1 MCHTSSKS
9 FIAPR
14 RKLKM
19 VRRAHLEQQRPEL
32 VSASIWRSTSW
43 ANSTVRSLL
52 RPSKR
57 WERPSQCSCL
67 YGLTMLPLKKLRR
80 LPMSK
85 RLLVVDDEPNLLRAV
100 AACLKTE
107 DYEVSTARSGYEALM
122 QLAEAVPDLIIS
134 DIRMPGMDGYKLARQ
149 LRGSP
154 RTALVPIV
162 FLTAKDQTADR
173 IEGFRAGIDAYLTK
187 PFEPDELIA
196 VVNGILNR
204 VERTHSQIARLV
216 SSANEEAPI
225 SFQDEALT
233 DAENRVAVAVSRG
246 LSNKEIAAELE
257 ISVRTV
263 ENHISHI
270 LDKKG
275 FGNRV
280 EIARYV
286 FEQKD

>member
-1 MCHTSSKS
+1 
-9 FIAPR
+9 
-14 RKLKM
+14 
-19 VRRAHLEQQRPEL
+19 
-32 VSASIWRSTSW
+32 
-43 ANSTVRSLL
+43 
-52 RPSKR
+52 
-57 WERPSQCSCL
+57 
-67 YGLTMLPLKKLRR
+67 
-80 LPMSK
+80 MSK

-100 AACLKTE
+100 AACLKAE
-107 DYEVSTARSGYEALM
+107 AYEVSTARSGHEALM
-122 QLAEAVPDLIIS
+122 QLAESVPDLIIS
-134 DIRMPGMDGYKLARQ
+134 DIRMPGMDGYKLVRQ

-162 FLTAKDQTADR
+162 FLTAKDETADR

-196 VVNGILNR
+196 VVNGILIR

-216 SSANEEAPI
+216 SSATSEEAAV

-275 FGNRV
+275 FSNRV

-286 FEQKD
+286 FEQKI

>member
-1 MCHTSSKS
+1 
-9 FIAPR
+9 
-14 RKLKM
+14 
-19 VRRAHLEQQRPEL
+19 
-32 VSASIWRSTSW
+32 
-43 ANSTVRSLL
+43 
-52 RPSKR
+52 
-57 WERPSQCSCL
+57 
-67 YGLTMLPLKKLRR
+67 
-80 LPMSK
+80 MSK

-100 AACLKTE
+100 AACLKAE
-107 DYEVSTARSGYEALM
+107 DYEVSTARSGHEALM

-154 RTALVPIV
+154 RTVLVPIV
-162 FLTAKDQTADR
+162 FLTAKDETADR

-196 VVNGILNR
+196 VVNGILSR

-216 SSANEEAPI
+216 SGSVDEFPI

-246 LSNKEIAAELE
+246 LSNKEIASQLE

-275 FGNRV
+275 FSNRV

-286 FEQKD
+286 FEQKN

>member
-1 MCHTSSKS
+1 
-9 FIAPR
+9 
-14 RKLKM
+14 
-19 VRRAHLEQQRPEL
+19 
-32 VSASIWRSTSW
+32 
-43 ANSTVRSLL
+43 
-52 RPSKR
+52 
-57 WERPSQCSCL
+57 
-67 YGLTMLPLKKLRR
+67 
-80 LPMSK
+80 MSK

-100 AACLKTE
+100 AACLKAE
-107 DYEVSTARSGYEALM
+107 NYEVSTARSGHEALL
-122 QLAEAVPDLIIS
+122 QLAESVPDLVIS

-162 FLTAKDQTADR
+162 FLTAKDETADR

-196 VVNGILNR
+196 VVSAILQR

-216 SSANEEAPI
+216 SAGKVDDTSV
-225 SFQDEALT
+225 SFQDEVLT

-246 LSNKEIAAELE
+246 LTNKEIAAELE

-275 FGNRV
+275 FSNRV

-286 FEQKD
+286 LEK

>member
-1 MCHTSSKS
+1 
-9 FIAPR
+9 
-14 RKLKM
+14 
-19 VRRAHLEQQRPEL
+19 
-32 VSASIWRSTSW
+32 
-43 ANSTVRSLL
+43 
-52 RPSKR
+52 
-57 WERPSQCSCL
+57 
-67 YGLTMLPLKKLRR
+67 
-80 LPMSK
+80 MSK

-100 AACLKTE
+100 AACLKAE
-107 DYEVSTARSGYEALM
+107 GYEVNTARSGQEALL
-122 QLAEAVPDLIIS
+122 QLAESVPDLIIS
-134 DIRMPGMDGYKLARQ
+134 DIRMPGMDGYRLARQ

-162 FLTAKDQTADR
+162 FLTAKDETADR
-173 IEGFRAGIDAYLTK
+173 IEGFRAGVDVYLTK

-196 VVNGILNR
+196 VVGGILDR

-216 SSANEEAPI
+216 SSENAAGVSV

-275 FGNRV
+275 FSNRV

-286 FEQKD
+286 FEEKD

>member
-1 MCHTSSKS
+1 M
-9 FIAPR
+9 P
-14 RKLKM
+14 
-19 VRRAHLEQQRPEL
+19 
-32 VSASIWRSTSW
+32 
-43 ANSTVRSLL
+43 
-52 RPSKR
+52 
-57 WERPSQCSCL
+57 
-67 YGLTMLPLKKLRR
+67 
-80 LPMSK
+80 K
-85 RLLVVDDEPNLLRAV
+85 RLLVVDDEPHLLRAV

-107 DYEVSTARSGYEALM
+107 NYEVSTARSGHEALI
-122 QLAEAVPDLIIS
+122 QLAESVPDLIIS

-149 LRGSP
+149 LRGAP

-162 FLTAKDQTADR
+162 FLTAKDETADR
-173 IEGFRAGIDAYLTK
+173 IEGFRAGVDAYLTK

-196 VVNGILNR
+196 VVNGILSR

-216 SSANEEAPI
+216 SAANADEAAV

-233 DAENRVAVAVSRG
+233 EAENRVALAVSRG

-275 FGNRV
+275 FSNRV

-286 FEQKD
+286 FEQKN